1 MVVQP
6 ERLGERIRTLRYRR
20 GLTQAQLAYKAGVG
34 EKTLK
39 RVEAGQTDMPRPETL
54 AALAGAL
61 GVATEAL
68 FEPAE
73 GAAGPVAGMPAIH
86 QLPRSPHNF
95 VGRRAELEA
104 VEARLAEGQE
114 LVGVHGMGGVGKTAF
129 ALLLAERA
137 SERHPGGQLYFDLR
151 GSADE
156 RASVEAMQHVIRS
169 LDPARPAPKS
179 VSETA
184 AVYRTALR
192 EQRVLLLLENVA
204 NAEQVEQLRPGA
216 GSLLIVTSRAR
227 LALAGHVGVTLAPLE
242 LADACALIDTLAP
255 HANAVQDTLA
265 GLCGGLPLA
274 LSLAGRALA
283 ERPDLD
289 PHEYAARLADDSG
302 RLAQL
307 DAAGSGGGS
316 GGGVEASFELSFQML
331 EPTLRAELCA
341 LSVFPQ
347 GFDRA
352 AVAAV
357 WGLDLAA
364 TDARI
369 GQLVR
374 FNLLEWD
381 GAGKV
386 ARYRLHD
393 LVRLFVD
400 ARLPGEARLAAGL
413 RHAQHYAERLFTA
426 GADLEGGHDPAAA
439 LASIDQEWPHVRA
452 AFAFC
457 RAHAN
462 DVEGAGEL
470 CSRMPAATTV
480 LRLRLHP
487 RERIE
492 WLEAALGQARARGD
506 GRLSG
511 RLLAN
516 LGRAHQEL
524 GDPRRARELCS
535 AAQAIAEA
543 CGDTHTQA
551 HALVALGDAHHALG
565 EARLAI
571 EASQRALKL
580 ARELG
585 ADADVAGALVV
596 LGWGYQVLGDS
607 VRAAEHAAEG
617 LPIARRLGDRSL
629 EATALLAIAFAR
641 QTLGDMEAA
650 REHGEQVLAI
660 ARELGD
666 RRMEGYAM
674 LSLSQPMSPG
684 SPAGARHREALAVAR
699 ETGDL
704 RMEGYATIMEGVS
717 AGTAN
722 DLRGAIGHLER
733 ALAIADE
740 TGDKAMLGTVANAL
754 GVAYSAA
761 GQAGRAIEC
770 LTRAE
775 LTLAE
780 TGNRRAESTSAW
792 LLGSALEM
800 TGDLEGAV
808 AALERAARY
817 QAETGQSS
825 VVQMHGRIAALR
837 ARIDAKSGLT

>member
-73 GAAGPVAGMPAIH
+73 GRAEVAPSTPAIH
-86 QLPRSPHNF
+86 QLPRPPHNF
-95 VGRRAELEA
+95 VGRGAELRA
-104 VEARLAEGQE
+104 VEAKLAEGQE

-137 SERHPGGQLYFDLR
+137 AERYPAGQLYFDLR

-156 RASVEAMQHVIRS
+156 RAAVEAMQHVIRS
-169 LDPARPAPKS
+169 LDPARPTPKS
-179 VSETA
+179 GSETA
-184 AVYRTALR
+184 AVYRTVLR
-192 EQRVLLLLENVA
+192 DKRVLVLLENVA
-204 NAEQVEQLRPGA
+204 SAEQVEQLRPPA
-216 GSLLIVTSRAR
+216 GSLLLVTSRAR
-227 LALAGHVGVTLAPLE
+227 LALPGHVDVTLGPLDRAE
-242 LADACALIDTLAP
+242 ACALIDTLAP
-255 HANAVQDTLA
+255 HASAVQDTLA

-307 DAAGSGGGS
+307 DASGSAG
-316 GGGVEASFELSFQML
+316 GGGVEASFALSYEML
-331 EPTLRAELCA
+331 EPALRAELCA
-341 LSVFPQ
+341 LSVFPKD
-347 GFDRA
+347 FDRT

-357 WGLDLAA
+357 WGLDAGA

-381 GAGKV
+381 GAGKA

-400 ARLPGEARLAAGL
+400 ARLSNEQRLSASL
-413 RHAQHYAERLFTA
+413 RHALHYAERLFSA
-426 GADLEGGHDPAAA
+426 SHDLDGAREPAAV

-457 RAHAN
+457 RAHA
-462 DVEGAGEL
+462 DHLEGAAEL
-470 CSRMPAATTV
+470 CSRMPDTANV

-492 WLEAALGQARARGD
+492 WLEAAIAQARARGD

-511 RLLAN
+511 RLLAH

-524 GDPRRARELCS
+524 GDPRRARELCG

-543 CGDTHTQA
+543 CGDKHTQV

-571 EASQRALKL
+571 EASERALVL

-585 ADADVAGALVV
+585 ADADVAGAQVV

-607 VRAAEHAAEG
+607 VRAAEHAAAG
-617 LPIARRLGDRSL
+617 LPVARRLGDRSL
-629 EATALLAIAFAR
+629 ESTALLAIAFAR
-641 QTLGDMEAA
+641 QTLGDLEGA

-666 RRMEGYAM
+666 RRMEGYAL
-674 LSLSQPMSPG
+674 LSLSQPMF
-684 SPAGARHREALAVAR
+684 PAAPSGMRHREALELAR
-699 ETGDL
+699 ETGDR

-717 AGTAN
+717 AGASS
-722 DLRGAIGHLER
+722 DLRGALRQLER

-740 TGDKAMLGTVANAL
+740 TGDKAMLGTTANAL
-754 GVAYSAA
+754 GVAYSAS

-775 LTLAE
+775 RTLAE

-792 LLGSALEM
+792 LLGSALELM
-800 TGDLEGAV
+800 GDLEGAV
-808 AALERAARY
+808 AAMERAARY
-817 QAETGQSS
+817 QAETKQPALA
-825 VVQMHGRIAALR
+825 QTEARIAALR
-837 ARIDAKSGLT
+837 ARIAGKGGG